1 MTKWNHNIVERFAE
15 QLILSNWNLHHCDN
29 PLPVIDLL
37 FSVHFA
43 FEIQFKY
50 SWILRSTFQKKHQ
63 RKNQLSQLN
72 ETLNET
78 VIGSTTNGEAIRN

>member
-1 MTKWNHNIVERFAE
+1 MTKWNHNIVERFSE
-15 QLILSNWNLHHCDN
+15 QLILLNWNLHHYDN
-29 PLPVIDLL
+29 SLHVIDLL

-50 SWILRSTFQKKHQ
+50 SRIFRSTFQKKHQ

-78 VIGSTTNGEAIRN
+78 VIGNTTNAEATRN